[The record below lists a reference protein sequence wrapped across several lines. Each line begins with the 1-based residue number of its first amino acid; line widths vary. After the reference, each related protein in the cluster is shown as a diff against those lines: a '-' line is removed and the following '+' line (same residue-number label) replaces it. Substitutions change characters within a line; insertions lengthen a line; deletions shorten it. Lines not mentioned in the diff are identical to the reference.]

1 VSGGNALAV
10 ALTVVGGIGGAVQ
23 AAVMGRLGERVGT
36 FEALAF
42 ATLLTAALTAALLL
56 VVRQGVD
63 GYGAGFRQPAWLWSG
78 AAMSALII
86 LALTFAAPRIG
97 TTATIGIITGGNLVM
112 GAVIDRF
119 GFFGLERI
127 PLGWPRILGIVLLGV
142 GAALVLRK

>member
-1 VSGGNALAV
+1 VSAGNALAV

-23 AAVMGRLGERVGT
+23 TAVMGRLGERVGT

-42 ATLLTAALTAALLL
+42 ATLLTALLTASVLL
-56 VVRQGVD
+56 VTRQSFH
-63 GYGAGFRQPAWLWSG
+63 GYAAGSRQPVWLWSG
-78 AAMSALII
+78 AVMSALII

-127 PLGWPRILGIVLLGV
+127 PLGWPRVLGIVLLGL